1 MLNAKEISPWN
12 LRIRSIS
19 CGDGKG
25 WYQESALGL
34 KEKPWGPT
42 IVNLKSHTQYMPAH
56 YAPRACNITSMLFSI
71 PRPWETIQPLLTV
84 LFLKQGIFI
93 GKLAC
98 ARHHICFISF
108 NPYNNLMRNYYEYT
122 SFCSSSISL
131 HVEKSVMAK
140 VEEFSITCHIPIT
153 PP

>member
-1 MLNAKEISPWN
+1 MESVSLVAYIC
-12 LRIRSIS
+12 SIS
-19 CGDGKG
+19 CGDWKG

-42 IVNLKSHTQYMPAH
+42 IVNLKSHTQYKQAH
-56 YAPRACNITSMLFSI
+56 LCPKSMQHHFHVILYFQALRNYSTFTDSFI
-71 PRPWETIQPLLTV
+71 
-84 LFLKQGIFI
+84 LKQWIFI
-93 GKLAC
+93 EKLAC

-153 PP
+153 LP